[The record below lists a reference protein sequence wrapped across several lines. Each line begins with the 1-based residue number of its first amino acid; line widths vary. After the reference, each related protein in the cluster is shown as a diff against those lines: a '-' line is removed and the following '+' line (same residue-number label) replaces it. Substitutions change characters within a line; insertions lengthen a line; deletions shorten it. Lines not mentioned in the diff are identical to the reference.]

1 MEWRKSLAC
10 ALALAGMMA
19 FGPGVRQAAL
29 AADTHNLTILGGGSG
44 GLWAIISEGVGET
57 LRRSMPNVRVTT
69 EPGKDGP
76 NQVMTSRGEVQF
88 ALATDVLTLKA
99 IKGEAP
105 FKGRKL
111 DNLRLVAVMNPINAL
126 QFFVDAKTGAK
137 SIQDIKDKKI
147 PLRITV
153 NRQGTLIDVATEEL
167 LKTYGITYSD
177 IAKWGGKVH
186 KIPGPEATDLWDAGQ
201 MDAIV
206 EVSQFPTSRFYE
218 LGQKHD
224 LIMLPIDPANQEKLN
239 KELGTSSLTIP
250 AGTYS
255 FQKED
260 CPTVSSQLLLI
271 NQRGSARRSDHGRPQ
286 GHDGEHRLP
295 AQRPREP
302 ARPLARNDVGQHVH
316 PHASRSGKVLPRT
329 QEVTVASCPGAFTG
343 PHVRGFSPQGS
354 TRP

>member
-218 LGQKHD
+218 LGQKHGLD
-224 LIMLPIDPANQEKLN
+224 LETGRKNQIRVHMQDLGHPIAGDGRYGGENYSNPIGRLALHAFKLCFYHPVTGDLM
-239 KELGTSSLTIP
+239 EFETP
-250 AGTYS
+250 Y
-255 FQKED
+255 
-260 CPTVSSQLLLI
+260 P
-271 NQRGSARRSDHGRPQ
+271 
-286 GHDGEHRLP
+286 GEFKKLF
-295 AQRPREP
+295 
-302 ARPLARNDVGQHVH
+302 L
-316 PHASRSGKVLPRT
+316 KK
-329 QEVTVASCPGAFTG
+329 
-343 PHVRGFSPQGS
+343 
-354 TRP
+354 

>member
-29 AADTHNLTILGGGSG
+29 AADTRNLTILGGGSG

-126 QFFVDAKTGAK
+126 QFFVDAKTGP
-137 SIQDIKDKKI
+137 S
-147 PLRITV
+147 PFR
-153 NRQGTLIDVATEEL
+153 
-167 LKTYGITYSD
+167 
-177 IAKWGGKVH
+177 
-186 KIPGPEATDLWDAGQ
+186 
-201 MDAIV
+201 
-206 EVSQFPTSRFYE
+206 TSRTRRF
-218 LGQKHD
+218 
-224 LIMLPIDPANQEKLN
+224 PCASPSTVRAR
-239 KELGTSSLTIP
+239 SST
-250 AGTYS
+250 
-255 FQKED
+255 
-260 CPTVSSQLLLI
+260 
-271 NQRGSARRSDHGRPQ
+271 
-286 GHDGEHRLP
+286 
-295 AQRPREP
+295 
-302 ARPLARNDVGQHVH
+302 
-316 PHASRSGKVLPRT
+316 
-329 QEVTVASCPGAFTG
+329 
-343 PHVRGFSPQGS
+343 
-354 TRP
+354 

>member
-1 MEWRKSLAC
+1 MRSSSSWTPKP
-10 ALALAGMMA
+10 
-19 FGPGVRQAAL
+19 GPSPFR
-29 AADTHNLTILGGGSG
+29 
-44 GLWAIISEGVGET
+44 
-57 LRRSMPNVRVTT
+57 
-69 EPGKDGP
+69 
-76 NQVMTSRGEVQF
+76 TSRTRRF
-88 ALATDVLTLKA
+88 
-99 IKGEAP
+99 
-105 FKGRKL
+105 
-111 DNLRLVAVMNPINAL
+111 
-126 QFFVDAKTGAK
+126 
-137 SIQDIKDKKI
+137 
-147 PLRITV
+147 

-271 NQRGSARRSDHGRPQ
+271 TSADQPDEVITGVLKAMTANIDYLHSVHANLRDLSPETMSANTSIPMH
-286 GHDGEHRLP
+286 P
-295 AQRPREP
+295 AAEKFFRE
-302 ARPLARNDVGQHVH
+302 L
-316 PHASRSGKVLPRT
+316 KK
-329 QEVTVASCPGAFTG
+329 
-343 PHVRGFSPQGS
+343 
-354 TRP
+354 

>member
-76 NQVMTSRGEVQF
+76 NQVMTSR
-88 ALATDVLTLKA
+88 
-99 IKGEAP
+99 GEAP

-271 NQRGSARRSDHGRPQ
+271 TSADQPDEVITGVLKAMTANIDYLHSVHANLRDLSPETMSANTSIPMH
-286 GHDGEHRLP
+286 P
-295 AQRPREP
+295 AAEKFFRE
-302 ARPLARNDVGQHVH
+302 L
-316 PHASRSGKVLPRT
+316 KK
-329 QEVTVASCPGAFTG
+329 
-343 PHVRGFSPQGS
+343 
-354 TRP
+354 

>member
-126 QFFVDAKTGAK
+126 QFFVDAKAGAK

-186 KIPGPEATDLWDAGQ
+186 KIPGPKR
-201 MDAIV
+201 
-206 EVSQFPTSRFYE
+206 PTSGTPGRWTPSSKF
-218 LGQKHD
+218 
-224 LIMLPIDPANQEKLN
+224 PSSPPAAL
-239 KELGTSSLTIP
+239 
-250 AGTYS
+250 
-255 FQKED
+255 
-260 CPTVSSQLLLI
+260 
-271 NQRGSARRSDHGRPQ
+271 R
-286 GHDGEHRLP
+286 
-295 AQRPREP
+295 
-302 ARPLARNDVGQHVH
+302 
-316 PHASRSGKVLPRT
+316 
-329 QEVTVASCPGAFTG
+329 TG
-343 PHVRGFSPQGS
+343 PEA
-354 TRP
+354 

>member
-19 FGPGVRQAAL
+19 FGQGVRQAAL

-76 NQVMTSRGEVQF
+76 NQ
-88 ALATDVLTLKA
+88 LKA

-271 NQRGSARRSDHGRPQ
+271 TSADQPDEVITGVLKAMTANIDYLHSVHANLRDLSPETMSANTSIPMH
-286 GHDGEHRLP
+286 P
-295 AQRPREP
+295 AAEKFFRE
-302 ARPLARNDVGQHVH
+302 L
-316 PHASRSGKVLPRT
+316 KK
-329 QEVTVASCPGAFTG
+329 
-343 PHVRGFSPQGS
+343 
-354 TRP
+354 

>member
-1 MEWRKSLAC
+1 
-10 ALALAGMMA
+10 
-19 FGPGVRQAAL
+19 
-29 AADTHNLTILGGGSG
+29 
-44 GLWAIISEGVGET
+44 
-57 LRRSMPNVRVTT
+57 
-69 EPGKDGP
+69 
-76 NQVMTSRGEVQF
+76 
-88 ALATDVLTLKA
+88 
-99 IKGEAP
+99 
-105 FKGRKL
+105 
-111 DNLRLVAVMNPINAL
+111 MNPINAL

-271 NQRGSARRSDHGRPQ
+271 TSADQPDEVITGVLKAMTANIDYLHSVHANLRDLSPETMSANTSIPMH
-286 GHDGEHRLP
+286 P
-295 AQRPREP
+295 AAEKFFRE
-302 ARPLARNDVGQHVH
+302 L
-316 PHASRSGKVLPRT
+316 KK
-329 QEVTVASCPGAFTG
+329 
-343 PHVRGFSPQGS
+343 
-354 TRP
+354 

>member
-57 LRRSMPNVRVTT
+57 LRRSMP
-69 EPGKDGP
+69 
-76 NQVMTSRGEVQF
+76 
-88 ALATDVLTLKA
+88 
-99 IKGEAP
+99 
-105 FKGRKL
+105 
-111 DNLRLVAVMNPINAL
+111 NLRLVAVMNPINAL

-271 NQRGSARRSDHGRPQ
+271 TSADQPDEVITGVLKAMTANIDYLHSVHANLRDLSPETMSANTSIPMH
-286 GHDGEHRLP
+286 P
-295 AQRPREP
+295 AAEKFFRE
-302 ARPLARNDVGQHVH
+302 L
-316 PHASRSGKVLPRT
+316 KK
-329 QEVTVASCPGAFTG
+329 
-343 PHVRGFSPQGS
+343 
-354 TRP
+354 